1 MNGADVMCEYEYDHR
16 EMEADEIGDNGC
28 DGYSC
33 DDANS
38 NCCSGIGYSCD
49 DVNRRSGEYLR
60 DDVGR
65 RSGEYLRDD
74 VGKGSG
80 ECLRD
85 DVNKR
90 NGEYSYTDLN
100 NHTNMSG
107 DEFAEK
113 EREFEAQT
121 LTEELV
127 FQRFGEGI
135 CCAAQVFGA
144 LAPAAG
150 IDGRSARKIAAGFGS
165 GMACAGTCGCV
176 TGALMAL
183 GCRFGNFL
191 PGQADRRTAFFEKR
205 QRFLQEFTR
214 RFGSCSCP
222 QLLMDYDPAD
232 PGDLE
237 KIKSQGLMQ
246 KVCAPMVLAS
256 IEIAGEILKEEM

>member
-1 MNGADVMCEYEYDHR
+1 MCEYEYDHR
-16 EMEADEIGDNGC
+16 EMEADESSDDSCG
-28 DGYSC
+28 GYSC

-38 NCCSGIGYSCD
+38 NCCCGVGYSCD
-49 DVNRRSGEYLR
+49 DVNRRSGEYSR
-60 DDVGR
+60 DDVNR
-65 RSGEYLRDD
+65 RSGEYSRDD
-74 VGKGSG
+74 VS
-80 ECLRD
+80 R
-85 DVNKR
+85 R
-90 NGEYSYTDLN
+90 SGEYSCNNLN
-100 NHTNMSG
+100 NHTSMSG

-113 EREFEAQT
+113 ELEFEAQP
-121 LTEELV
+121 LTEELI

-165 GMACAGTCGCV
+165 GMTCAGTCGCV

-183 GCRFGNFL
+183 GYRFGNFL

-214 RFGSCSCP
+214 RFGSCNCP
-222 QLLMDYDPAD
+222 HLLMDYDPGD
-232 PGDLE
+232 PDDLE

-246 KVCAPMVLAS
+246 KVCAPMVLAA
-256 IEIAGEILKEEM
+256 IEIAGDILKEDI

>member
-1 MNGADVMCEYEYDHR
+1 MNGADVMCEYEYDHE
-16 EMEADEIGDNGC
+16 EME
-28 DGYSC
+28 
-33 DDANS
+33 
-38 NCCSGIGYSCD
+38 
-49 DVNRRSGEYLR
+49 
-60 DDVGR
+60 
-65 RSGEYLRDD
+65 
-74 VGKGSG
+74 
-80 ECLRD
+80 
-85 DVNKR
+85 
-90 NGEYSYTDLN
+90 
-100 NHTNMSG
+100 G

-113 EREFEAQT
+113 EQEFEAQP

-127 FQRFGEGI
+127 FQRFEEGI

-176 TGALMAL
+176 TGGLMAL

-232 PGDLE
+232 PDDLK

-246 KVCAPMVLAS
+246 KICAPMVLAS

>member
-1 MNGADVMCEYEYDHR
+1 MNGADVMCEYEYNHR
-16 EMEADEIGDNGC
+16 EMEADESCDNGC
-28 DGYSC
+28 GGYSC

-38 NCCSGIGYSCD
+38 NCCCGVGYSCD

-60 DDVGR
+60 DCVNR
-65 RSGEYLRDD
+65 QSGEYSC
-74 VGKGSG
+74 KNS
-80 ECLRD
+80 
-85 DVNKR
+85 
-90 NGEYSYTDLN
+90 N
-100 NHTNMSG
+100 NHTSMSG
-107 DEFAEK
+107 DELAAK
-113 EREFEAQT
+113 EREFEAQP

-165 GMACAGTCGCV
+165 GMTCAGTCGCV

-183 GCRFGNFL
+183 GCRFGNFV

-232 PGDLE
+232 PSDLE

-246 KVCAPMVLAS
+246 KVCAPMVLAA